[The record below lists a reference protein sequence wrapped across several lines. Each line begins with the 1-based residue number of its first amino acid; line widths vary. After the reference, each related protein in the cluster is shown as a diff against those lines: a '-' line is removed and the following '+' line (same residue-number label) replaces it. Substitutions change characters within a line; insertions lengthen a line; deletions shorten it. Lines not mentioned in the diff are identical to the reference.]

1 MRRTAFKWVPV
12 VDIDYCTGCGEC
24 VEACGP
30 QCLEIV
36 DSIAVLVRSDK
47 CGSEEHC
54 IEPCPEVAIHME
66 WVEMYGDEKVGK
78 WRIVKEEQVASK
90 VY

>member
-1 MRRTAFKWVPV
+1 MKRVAFKWVPV

-24 VEACGP
+24 VDACGP

-36 DSIAVLVRSDK
+36 NNVAVLIRADI

-54 IEPCPEVAIHME
+54 IEPCPEDAIHME
-66 WVEMYGDEKVGK
+66 WAEIWGDERVGK
-78 WRIVKEEQVASK
+78 WHIVREQ
-90 VY
+90 